1 MAATLRL
8 RQNAPKWKKGMYQ
21 MRMTALGT
29 ICAMLVTIGTVTA
42 MPIDMTIGRLLDICE
57 APAVTVA
64 AQKGDELG
72 WRRLTDAETQEWH
85 TSFVAYNG
93 GSVEIVGWQ
102 REEAGK
108 DESLSFWIAV
118 GPNGHTACAY
128 STEGPSEFLDALSQR
143 LGSPDNFDRNDA
155 VEMISASWTRGATQY
170 SFVQVGSHI
179 LVSIGTGG

>member
-1 MAATLRL
+1 MH
-8 RQNAPKWKKGMYQ
+8 Q
-21 MRMTALGT
+21 MLMTALGT
-29 ICAMLVTIGTVTA
+29 VCAVFATIGTVTA
-42 MPIDMTIGRLLDICE
+42 MSIDITVDRLFDICE
-57 APAVTVA
+57 APAVSVV

-108 DESLSFWIAV
+108 LESLSFWIAV

-128 STEGPSEFLDALSQR
+128 STEGPSEFLGALSER
-143 LGSPDNFDRNDA
+143 LGPPDNFDRNDA
-155 VEMISASWTRGATQY
+155 VETISASWIRGATQY
-170 SFVQVGSHI
+170 SFVQVGSRI
-179 LVSIGTGG
+179 LVNIGTGG